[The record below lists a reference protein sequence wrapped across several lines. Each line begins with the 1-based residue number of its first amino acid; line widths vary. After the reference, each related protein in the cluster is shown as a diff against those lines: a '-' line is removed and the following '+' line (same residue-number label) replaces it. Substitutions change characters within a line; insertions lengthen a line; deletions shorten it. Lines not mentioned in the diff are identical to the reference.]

1 MRHEET
7 SSSSDENYDND
18 DVEAM
23 PRDDDVEAMPRD
35 DDVEAMPRDFDIERL
50 IDAFIR
56 EADRE

>member
-23 PRDDDVEAMPRD
+23 PRDFDV
-35 DDVEAMPRDFDIERL
+35 ERL
-50 IDAFIR
+50 IDAFLR
-56 EADRE
+56 QADRE

>member
-23 PRDDDVEAMPRD
+23 PRD
-35 DDVEAMPRDFDIERL
+35 FDIERL
-50 IDAFIR
+50 FNLFQHER
-56 EADRE
+56 E